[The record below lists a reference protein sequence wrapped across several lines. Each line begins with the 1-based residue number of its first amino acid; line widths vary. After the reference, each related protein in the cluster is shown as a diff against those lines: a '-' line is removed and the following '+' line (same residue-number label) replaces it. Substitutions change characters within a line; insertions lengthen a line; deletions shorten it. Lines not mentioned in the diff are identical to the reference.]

1 MPRGLFTSLLPAV
14 CFGALI
20 LAGCAPQVTVAR
32 ASEACLAEPETL
44 TTRTGVAYVRTPD
57 ACFENLPDWPYAA
70 KYLEIDGLRQA
81 YVDVGPADGD
91 PILLLHGQ
99 PSWSYLYRFM
109 IPVLAENGYRVI
121 AVDHVGFGR
130 SDKPVDLE
138 YHSFQNHV
146 DRLDTFIQE
155 LELDDLTVFFQDW
168 GSLIGL
174 YLASEQPDTFDRIVL
189 GNGGLPVLEE
199 PYALPDDIDA
209 AVARFGQTISMIPPQ
224 QPIFSNDVAEG
235 NSLIPGNDGAEG
247 AGAGGE
253 GVFGQWIAY
262 ARYAE
267 DFEPARFVE
276 ALTYGALT
284 PEELAGYA
292 APFPTRITMAGP
304 RTFPSLINEL
314 VGLSEPATEKLTRYE
329 KPFLTIF
336 GANEPGLSPAI
347 QQWFIDSVPGA
358 AGQAH
363 HRFPDASHFLQDDKG
378 EEIAERVVR
387 FIADNPF

>member
-1 MPRGLFTSLLPAV
+1 MLAGSSTSFVLTV
-14 CFGALI
+14 MCFGGL
-20 LAGCAPQVTVAR
+20 LLTGCAPQVTVAR
-32 ASEACLAEPETL
+32 ASDACLAEPETL
-44 TTRTGVAYVRTPD
+44 TTPAGVAFVRTPD
-57 ACFENLPDWPYAA
+57 ACFENLPDWPYEA

-81 YVDVGPADGD
+81 YVEVGPADGE

-121 AVDHVGFGR
+121 AMDHVGMGR

-138 YHSFQNHV
+138 YHSFQNHAG
-146 DRLDTFIQE
+146 RLDTFIQE
-155 LELDDLTVFFQDW
+155 LELENLTVFFQDW
-168 GSLIGL
+168 GSVLGL
-174 YLASEQPDTFDRIVL
+174 YLASEQPDLFDRIVL
-189 GNGGLPVLEE
+189 GNGGLPALEE
-199 PYALPDDIDA
+199 PYTLPDDIDA
-209 AVARFGQTISMIPPQ
+209 AVAGFGHIIGTIPPQ
-224 QPIFSNDVAEG
+224 QPAFFDAEG
-235 NSLIPGNDGAEG
+235 NSTIPVGDGAEG
-247 AGAGGE
+247 AGE
-253 GVFGQWIAY
+253 GVNGFGQWIAY

-304 RTFPSLINEL
+304 RTFPSLINQT
-314 VGLSEPATEKLTRYE
+314 VGLSEPVMAELTRYT

-336 GANEPGLSPAI
+336 GANEPGVSPAV
-347 QQWFIDSVPGA
+347 QQWFIDNVPGA

-363 HRFPDASHFLQDDKG
+363 HRFLDASHFLQDDKG
-378 EEIAERVVR
+378 KEIADRVVR
-387 FIADNPF
+387 FLADNPL

>member
-1 MPRGLFTSLLPAV
+1 MLAGSSTSFALTV
-14 CFGALI
+14 MCFGGL
-20 LAGCAPQVTVAR
+20 LLTGCAPQVTVVR
-32 ASEACLAEPETL
+32 ASDACLAEPEIL
-44 TTRTGVAYVRTPD
+44 TTPAGVAFVRTPD
-57 ACFENLPDWPYAA
+57 ACFENLPDWPYEA

-81 YVDVGPADGD
+81 YLEVGPADGE

-121 AVDHVGFGR
+121 AMDHVGMGR
-130 SDKPVDLE
+130 SDKPVDLD
-138 YHSFQNHV
+138 YHSFQNHA

-155 LELDDLTVFFQDW
+155 LELENLTVFFQDW
-168 GSLIGL
+168 GSVLGL
-174 YLASEQPDTFDRIVL
+174 YLASEQPDLFDRIVL
-189 GNGGLPVLEE
+189 GNGGFPALEE

-209 AVARFGQTISMIPPQ
+209 AVAGFGRTISTIPPQ
-224 QPIFSNDVAEG
+224 QPAFFDAEG
-235 NSLIPGNDGAEG
+235 NATIPVGDGAEG
-247 AGAGGE
+247 AGE
-253 GVFGQWIAY
+253 GVNGFGQWIAY

-304 RTFPSLINEL
+304 RTFPSLINQT
-314 VGLSEPATEKLTRYE
+314 VGLSEPVTAELTRYE

-336 GANEPGLSPAI
+336 GANEPGVSPDV
-347 QQWFIDSVPGA
+347 QGWFIDNVPGA

-378 EEIAERVVR
+378 KEIADRVVR
-387 FIADNPF
+387 FLADNPL